1 MKISV
6 SMTGAVSGSNE
17 LQTKAFQKALD
28 EVWLAGGGTV
38 TVPDGEYMIGAIR
51 IRSNTTLYLCAGA
64 RLIGSRNPEDY
75 YVFAQDELEP
85 LPEEMRTEKLF
96 ERPPKDQKRDYSFM
110 LPGGRWSNALI
121 RICCAENV
129 AIIAEEGAVIDGR
142 DCYDELGEEKYRGPH
157 GIGIHHSKN
166 IRLSGYT
173 IQNTGNWAHCIHYT
187 QNISCEGVTVLGGHD
202 GIHCRGCENVSIK
215 KSEFYTGDDCVAGF
229 ANINMRVT
237 DSVMNTACSGLR
249 LGGTNVMIE
258 RCRFF
263 GPAKYFFR
271 GSLTLEEKQNGI
283 LAVCGNKRKNMLSV
297 FTYFA
302 DFSMPI
308 PVQPDH
314 MVIRDCTAEC
324 VDRFLHYNFSG
335 NERWQAGSPLRGL
348 TIENVKATGISMPLT
363 VYGSPD
369 VPLDLTMKHVS
380 IAFVDREDGA
390 SVPVMRGAHFARA
403 QLTDVEIIKNTDG
416 ELIRSWSE
424 FWGVRCENVSYH
436 VPQDKWFAIADE
448 PFVCKSI

>member
-6 SMTGAVSGSNE
+6 IDTGAVLGSTE
-17 LQTKAFQKALD
+17 LQTAAFQKALD
-28 EVWLAGGGTV
+28 EVWLSGGGTV
-38 TVPDGEYMIGAIR
+38 EVPAGEFYIGAIR
-51 IRSNTTLYLCAGA
+51 VRSCTTLLLRSGA
-64 RLIGSRNPEDY
+64 KLFGSRDPLDY
-75 YVFAQDELEP
+75 YTIQNDELEP

-110 LPGGRWSNALI
+110 LPGGRWSNGLI
-121 RICCAENV
+121 RVCNAENV
-129 AIIAEEGAVIDGR
+129 AIIGEPGAVIDGR
-142 DCYDELGEEKYRGPH
+142 DCYDEVGEEQYRGPH
-157 GIGIHHSKN
+157 GIAVHHCKN
-166 IRLSGYT
+166 ITLKGYT
-173 IQNTGNWAHCIHYT
+173 IQNTGNWAHIIYYS
-187 QNISCEGVTVLGGHD
+187 QNIHCEGVTVLGGHD
-202 GIHCRGCENVSIK
+202 GIHCRGCENVAVK

-229 ANINMRVT
+229 ANINMRVS
-237 DSVMNTACSGLR
+237 DCVMNTACSGLR
-249 LGGTNVMIE
+249 LGGTNVVVE
-258 RCRFF
+258 RSRFF

-271 GSLTLEEKQNGI
+271 GSLTPEEKKNGI
-283 LAVCGNKRKNMLSV
+283 LAVCGSKRKNMLSV

-314 MVIRDCTAEC
+314 IVIRDCTAEC

-363 VYGSPD
+363 VYGSPN
-369 VPLDLTMKHVS
+369 VPLDLAMRNVT
-380 IAFVDREDGA
+380 IQFTDREDGA
-390 SVPVMRGAHFARA
+390 NVPVMRGAHFARA
-403 QLTDVEIIKNTDG
+403 LLKDVTIIKNTDG

-424 FWGVRCENVSYH
+424 FWGVKCENVSYH
-436 VPQDKWFAIADE
+436 VPKENWFAVADE